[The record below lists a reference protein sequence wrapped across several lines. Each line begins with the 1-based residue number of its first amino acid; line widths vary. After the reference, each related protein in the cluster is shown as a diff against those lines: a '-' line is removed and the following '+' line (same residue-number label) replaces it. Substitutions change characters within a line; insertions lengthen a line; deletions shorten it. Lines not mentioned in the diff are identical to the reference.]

1 MLKYGQKN
9 CEVMV
14 LNIAFNDAWQF
25 VFDYK
30 DGFDKAVTVRLP
42 HSVKELPYNYVDCT
56 DYQTVCGYRKV
67 FFAPGEW
74 RDKSVLLSFG
84 GAAHSATVYCNE
96 FEVVRHNCGYTAFD
110 ADLTPYI
117 KFGADNTVVVKLD
130 TRESLNI
137 PPFGFVIDYLCYGG
151 LYREV
156 TLKVRNKSYI
166 KEVLVENTGLRDI
179 RVRINCENELN
190 GTSFIS
196 RIIDKDGNKIA
207 QTEGKSFSLSVK
219 NAELWSI
226 NSPILYTLEV
236 CGIAKNGEVFDSYSL
251 KFGFR
256 TAEFKN
262 DGFYL
267 NGEKIKLRGL
277 NRHQSYAYVGYAMP
291 KSMQIL
297 DADILKNEL
306 CVNAVRTSHYPQSQY
321 FFERCDEIGLLVFTE
336 IPGWQHIGDSEWK
349 KQAVI
354 NTEEMIKQN
363 MHHPSIILWGVRIN
377 ESQDCDELYHET
389 NRVAHKLD
397 ASRATSGV
405 RYLEKSH
412 LLEDVYAFND
422 FSHCGTNDGLK
433 AKKSVTSNAKKP
445 YLVSECNGHMFPTK
459 PFDDEA
465 HRLSHA
471 LRHTKVLDAM
481 YAADDIC
488 GIFPW
493 CMFDYNTHRDF
504 GSGDAVCYHGVMDM
518 FRNPKLAAAV
528 YRSQGEENPC
538 CVVSSS
544 MDIGEHPAGNIGKVY
559 VFTNADYIRLYK
571 NGVHVRDFYPDRAQY
586 PALPHPPL
594 IIDDFIGEM
603 LKTVEGFDDGTA
615 NDIKDCLDALSV
627 HGTANLPPKIL
638 LKFAKLMLFK
648 GFSISDGYE
657 LYGKYVGNWGGEATK
672 WRFDAVKNDKVI
684 ASVTRQPGV
693 KPNLTATASSTVLKG
708 GESYDVAAIRI
719 SALDDDGNVCVYYNE
734 PVVLRTEGAI
744 ELIGP
749 SVISL
754 KGGCGGTYVKT
765 TGCTGKGSLTV
776 NNIRIEFTVE

>member
-1 MLKYGQKN
+1 M
-9 CEVMV
+9 
-14 LNIAFNDAWQF
+14 NIPFNDSWKFAFNYD
-25 VFDYK
+25 
-30 DGFDKAVTVRLP
+30 DGFMNAPTVRLP
-42 HSVKELPYNYVDCT
+42 HTAKELPYNYADCT
-56 DYQTVCGYRKV
+56 DYQTVCGYEKS
-67 FFAPGEW
+67 FFAPSDW
-74 RDKSVLLSFG
+74 QDKLITLTFY
-84 GAAHSATVYCNE
+84 GAAHFATVYCNGV
-96 FEVVRHNCGYTAFD
+96 EVVRHACGYTAFT
-110 ADLTPYI
+110 ADLTEQV
-117 KFGADNTVVVKLD
+117 KLGEDNTVTVRLD

-156 TLKVRNKSYI
+156 ELNVRSKGYIKDILIENTALYEIAVGVETERKIKGSLIKNSIIDSDGNTLAEATGEKVTLSAQNAALWNLDSPVLYTLKV
-166 KEVLVENTGLRDI
+166 EH
-179 RVRINCENELN
+179 
-190 GTSFIS
+190 
-196 RIIDKDGNKIA
+196 
-207 QTEGKSFSLSVK
+207 
-219 NAELWSI
+219 
-226 NSPILYTLEV
+226 
-236 CGIAKNGEVFDSYSL
+236 IAKNGEVIDEVS
-251 KFGFR
+251 KNFGFR
-256 TAEFKN
+256 TVEFKN

-267 NGEKIKLRGL
+267 NGERIKIRGL

-291 KSMQIL
+291 KSMQVL

-306 CVNAVRTSHYPQSQY
+306 CVNAVRTSHYPQSQH
-321 FFERCDEIGLLVFTE
+321 FFDRCDEIGLLVFTE
-336 IPGWQHIGDSEWK
+336 IPGWQHIGDDEWK

-377 ESQDCDELYHET
+377 ESQDCDELYRET
-389 NRVAHKLD
+389 NKVAHKLD
-397 ASRATSGV
+397 SSRATSGV

-433 AKKSVTSNAKKP
+433 AKKTVTSNAKKP

-459 PFDDEA
+459 PFDDEE

-471 LRHTKVLDAM
+471 LRHAKVLDAM

-504 GSGDAVCYHGVMDM
+504 GSGDGICYHGVTDM

-528 YRSQGEENPC
+528 YKSQGDDAPC

-559 VFTNADYIRLYK
+559 VFTNADLIRLYK
-571 NGVHVRDFYPDRAQY
+571 NGVHVRDFYHDKTEY
-586 PALPHPPL
+586 TALPHPPV

-603 LKTVEGFDDGTA
+603 LKTVEGFDDKTA
-615 NDIKDCLDALSV
+615 SDIKDCLVALSV

-672 WRFDAVKNDKVI
+672 WRFDAVKAGEVI

-693 KPNLTATASSTVLKG
+693 KPKLSATASSTVLNDDG
-708 GESYDVAAIRI
+708 SYDVAAIRI
-719 SALDDDGNVCVYYNE
+719 CALDGDGNVCAYYNE
-734 PVVLRTEGAI
+734 PVTLSVEGCI

-754 KGGCGGTYVKT
+754 KGGCGGAYVKT
-765 TGCTGKGSLTV
+765 VGESGKGILTV
-776 NNIRIEFTVE
+776 NDIKIEFTVKS